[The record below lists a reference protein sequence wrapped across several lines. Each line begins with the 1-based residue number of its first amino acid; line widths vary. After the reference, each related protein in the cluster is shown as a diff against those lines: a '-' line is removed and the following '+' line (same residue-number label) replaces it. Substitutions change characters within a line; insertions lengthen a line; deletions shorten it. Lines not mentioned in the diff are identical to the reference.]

1 MRSGSRRRRP
11 AAIAAAAAF
20 TITFAL
26 ASSPTG
32 ALVAGGGGASGTNE
46 HRSVEVWAYFDG
58 DTPVSGGR
66 VRVYADGKQLP
77 IRGYGPGP
85 ITTFRGG
92 QAMLRS
98 DSLPSTLR
106 VVVSGGTAGGEQAR
120 GSLTA
125 TVRRVS
131 NGDLIHVNPVTT
143 IADAVSEKDEGPNGA
158 RARAVTERTLEISP
172 VISNYDLY
180 ATDRWFEGDRFR
192 RWAMAQGSVD
202 AGVRELVRLIERDG
216 QDTRPF
222 LPAADENSLGRRA
235 TSPKATAA
243 NVINGLIDG
252 LTGAAGFTGPGG
264 FAVSAVALFYKTVI
278 GYALEDEDDKGSED
292 PVSAQLRGLSGQVSQ
307 LKDRLDS
314 KILQLQIAPTEARV
328 TDIRQTQEKFLSML
342 KWARARDDT
351 KLPSSKREEARTA
364 LPNATITFLR
374 AAQALVDGNVAA
386 QLDKALR
393 DRQEGGA
400 AANPVKGPALIPAVR
415 EEVAKGHF
423 FTSDSS
429 EKIRD
434 FFRYYEWAQTEL
446 ATVLTEYYMVG
457 GDCALIKLTQG
468 KENDCEPDRG
478 SAKDQVNEISADIGR
493 QRATLPP
500 KLEARVAIDRTNR
513 RFWYLDPTVRTNPQI
528 LSAGLV
534 YQQSG
539 TLFGTDRYSLR
550 DRASSFWE
558 LDRQLG
564 WGGTCCERNW
574 QFPTAADYQ
583 SLFSG
588 PGPGNGPLDRLNSLG
603 VRYNGQPLKGNSLL
617 WLAGDFYV
625 RINGGVFA
633 GDSRVESVVY
643 RLPDGGKPAETQRY
657 TLGKPCSSWGPP
669 SVPYVT
675 PTCSWKWNGLEGYV
689 LWYRGA
695 VPDAVGAKYWCNP
708 ARPPTWDPEKC

>member
-1 MRSGSRRRRP
+1 VTFAT
-11 AAIAAAAAF
+11 AASPGG
-20 TITFAL
+20 AL
-26 ASSPTG
+26 AS
-32 ALVAGGGGASGTNE
+32 GGGASDGNG
-46 HRSVEVWAYFDG
+46 RSVEIWAYFDG

-66 VRVYADGKQLP
+66 VRVYADGEQLP

-92 QAMLRS
+92 QAMVRFE
-98 DSLPSTLR
+98 SLPSTLR
-106 VVVSGGTAGGEQAR
+106 VVVSGGTAGGEQVR
-120 GSLTA
+120 GSLTT
-125 TVRRVS
+125 TVRKVS
-131 NGDLIHVNPVTT
+131 DGDLIHVNPVTT
-143 IADAVSEKDEGPNGA
+143 IADAVSDQDDGSNGG
-158 RARAVTERTLEISP
+158 RARAVTERTLEIRP
-172 VISNYDLY
+172 VISNFDLY
-180 ATDRWFEGDRFR
+180 ATDQWFEGDRFR

-202 AGVRELVRLIERDG
+202 AGVSKLVRLIERDG
-216 QDTRPF
+216 RDTRPF
-222 LPAADENSLGRRA
+222 LPAPGESSLGRRA

-252 LTGAAGFTGPGG
+252 LTGAAGFTGPAG
-264 FAVSAVALFYKTVI
+264 FAVSAVALFYKTLI
-278 GYALEDEDDKGSED
+278 GYALEDEGDKGAED

-328 TDIRQTQEKFLSML
+328 TDIRQTQEKFLAML
-342 KWARARDDT
+342 KWARARDDA
-351 KLPSSKREEARTA
+351 KLSDSKRDEARA
-364 LPNATITFLR
+364 SLINATLTFLR
-374 AAQALVDGNVAA
+374 GAQGLVDGNVAA

-400 AANPVKGPALIPAVR
+400 VTNPVRGPALIPAVR

-457 GDCALIKLTQG
+457 GDCALVKLTQG

-478 SAKDQVNEISADIGR
+478 SANDQVEQISADIGR

-513 RFWYLDPTVRTNPQI
+513 RLWALDPTVRTNPQI

-534 YQQSG
+534 YQESG
-539 TLFGTDRYSLR
+539 TLYGPSRYLLR
-550 DRASSFWE
+550 DRASSLWE

-583 SLFSG
+583 SLFAG
-588 PGPGNGPLDRLNSLG
+588 PGPGNGPLERLNSLG

-617 WLAGDFYV
+617 WLAGDFYA
-625 RINGGVFA
+625 RINGGWIA
-633 GDSRVESVVY
+633 GESRVESVLY

-657 TLGKPCSSWGPP
+657 TLGKPCSDWGRP

-689 LWYRGA
+689 LWYRGG